1 MANSDTARSRA
12 PRGTKS
18 VTDAFFSALH
28 ELPEIRQSE
37 VAKAAQI
44 AIRDVLKLA
53 RDKAKAAKLAA
64 RARVA
69 PAGKKMRAKPIAKKA
84 TPAAKKLVTSRKPR
98 AASVAAAA

>member
-1 MANSDTARSRA
+1 MVNSDTARSRA

-28 ELPEIRQSE
+28 ELPEIRQGE

-44 AIRDVLKLA
+44 AIRDALKLA
-53 RDKAKAAKLAA
+53 RDKAKAAKLSA

-69 PAGKKMRAKPIAKKA
+69 PAAKKMRAKPMAKKPV
-84 TPAAKKLVTSRKPR
+84 PAAKKSVAVRKPR

>member
-1 MANSDTARSRA
+1 MVNSDTARSRA

-44 AIRDVLKLA
+44 AIRDALKLA
-53 RDKAKAAKLAA
+53 RDKAKAAKLSA
-64 RARVA
+64 RGACTRSQEDARETDRRKSQCQPRRSRLPCA
-69 PAGKKMRAKPIAKKA
+69 SRAGLR
-84 TPAAKKLVTSRKPR
+84 
-98 AASVAAAA
+98 